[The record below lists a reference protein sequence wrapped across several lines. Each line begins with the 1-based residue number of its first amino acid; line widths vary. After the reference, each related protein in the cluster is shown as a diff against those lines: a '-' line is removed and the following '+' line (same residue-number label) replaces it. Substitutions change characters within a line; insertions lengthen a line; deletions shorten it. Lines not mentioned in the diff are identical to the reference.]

1 MILHRVALSIVLLA
15 GAAGS
20 AAVAQI
26 IAPPESAAK
35 PPAEAKTVVDSA
47 VKKAKAEKKTV
58 FIHFSASW

>member
-20 AAVAQI
+20 
-26 IAPPESAAK
+26 APPESAAK